1 MTLAKKIE
9 EILKNELSPEN
20 IKTVIDITEFLKF
33 KENKVI
39 WNTINEAE
47 HEYISEEENQH
58 LEEIKINGEFIDQDD
73 LLEELRI
80 NKDEI

>member
-1 MTLAKKIE
+1 M
-9 EILKNELSPEN
+9 
-20 IKTVIDITEFLKF
+20 KF
-33 KENKVI
+33 KESRIV

-47 HEYISEEENQH
+47 HEYISEEDQH

-73 LLEELRI
+73 LLKELGI